1 MGTLAAPRLQQIP
14 EAGDLYKQDFY
25 SWTAQQAAALKR
37 KDLAAI
43 DWGNVI
49 EEIEALGR
57 AEKSSLTSHY
67 ANAVEHLLKL
77 QYHGPRQADSAVSW
91 EISVRNARDGVEK
104 ALRENPGIK
113 GSRGEIFAAA
123 WMDGRKAAVNAFVS
137 YDTEGIADYGQRR
150 LAEKRARRRWNE
162 ALPRQRLY
170 TRAQVEDADW
180 WPERAAAPA
189 AGGVSTR

>member
-14 EAGDLYKQDFY
+14 EAGELYERDFY

-57 AEKSSLTSHY
+57 AEKSSLAGYY

-77 QYHGPRQADSAVSW
+77 QYHGARQADSAVPW

-104 ALRENPGIK
+104 VLRENPGLK

-162 ALPRQRLY
+162 ALPRQRPY

-180 WPERAAAPA
+180 WPERAAAA